1 MNNMEKVRRELDAH
15 VREMIQWH
23 FSPETGSPFW
33 LDYASKLDF
42 DPRKEINGFD
52 DLKCLG
58 HFQDEWL
65 RGAAVRQWIPKGL
78 AHEPSYVFETGG
90 TTGIPKLRVH
100 INDLKIDYELLSN
113 SLSDEGFP
121 PGSDW
126 LMLGP
131 TGPRRLRLGVEHVAQ
146 HRGGMAFF
154 VDLDPRWVKHLTK
167 YQKHEELKAYLD
179 HVINQALRILRTQDT
194 IRCLYTTPKLL
205 EALCEKISLNQVG
218 IKGIY
223 CSGTE
228 ISAQFH
234 RFVREELAPGIDF
247 VPVYGNS
254 LMGLA
259 LSKPFDPADNYAIT
273 YYPPFPR
280 SVIELVNPNN
290 FNETV
295 GYGQTGRVLLTTLTK
310 EFFMPRFPER
320 DEGERAE
327 PCNRYPWDGVKN
339 LRVYSKLQQ
348 SAIVGVY

>member
-1 MNNMEKVRRELDAH
+1 MNNIEKLRRELDAH
-15 VREMIQWH
+15 VREIIQWH

-33 LDYASKLDF
+33 LDYASQLDF
-42 DPRKEINGFD
+42 DPRKEINEFD
-52 DLKCLG
+52 DLKYFG
-58 HFQDEWL
+58 HFEDEWL
-65 RGAAVRQWIPKGL
+65 RGAGVRQWIPKGL
-78 AHEPSYVFETGG
+78 ANQPRYVFETGG

-259 LSKPFDPADNYAIT
+259 LSKPFDPADNYTIT
-273 YYPPFPR
+273 YYSPFPR

-327 PCNRYPWDGVKN
+327 PCDRYPWDGVKN

-348 SAIVGVY
+348 SAVVGVY

>member
-1 MNNMEKVRRELDAH
+1 
-15 VREMIQWH
+15 
-23 FSPETGSPFW
+23 
-33 LDYASKLDF
+33 
-42 DPRKEINGFD
+42 
-52 DLKCLG
+52 
-58 HFQDEWL
+58 
-65 RGAAVRQWIPKGL
+65 
-78 AHEPSYVFETGG
+78 
-90 TTGIPKLRVH
+90 
-100 INDLKIDYELLSN
+100 
-113 SLSDEGFP
+113 
-121 PGSDW
+121 
-126 LMLGP
+126 
-131 TGPRRLRLGVEHVAQ
+131 
-146 HRGGMAFF
+146 
-154 VDLDPRWVKHLTK
+154 LTK

-259 LSKPFDPADNYAIT
+259 LSKPFDPADNYTIT
-273 YYPPFPR
+273 YYSPFPR

-327 PCNRYPWDGVKN
+327 PCDRYPWDGVKN

-348 SAIVGVY
+348 SAVVGVY